1 MYVVLN
7 VPFELKTTDL
17 FFEEQHGEP
26 KVNTIFVIGSS
37 WAPKSQFYSLLY
49 NVKLHLP
56 IAQVSRD

>member
-1 MYVVLN
+1 MWFWMCYLN
-7 VPFELKTTDL
+7 WKPLIY
-17 FFEEQHGEP
+17 FEEQHGEP

-56 IAQVSRD
+56 IAQISED